1 LAKIPVVELGN
12 LLVLIPVAKSP
23 DVEFGKLLI
32 FGNLWP
38 EIKVSSINLMSQLI
52 SSNP

>member
-12 LLVLIPVAKSP
+12 LLVLALAKFP
-23 DVEFGKLLI
+23 DVEFGNLLI

-38 EIKVSSINLMSQLI
+38 EIKVSSINLMTQLI